1 MGANK
6 NLKIIAFVGYMNDET
21 YLFTLWCDSLVL
33 WYYIIV
39 PIIKYKYIKIASS
52 SNLEGRLT
60 NTLVQVWS

>member
-21 YLFTLWCDSLVL
+21 YIFTLWCDSFIL

-39 PIIKYKYIKIASS
+39 PIIKYKNIKIVSS
-52 SNLEGRLT
+52 SNFEGRLVST
-60 NTLVQVWS
+60 S